1 MTIFTITYYSKNEK
15 FDWTDTLQDHV
26 YAKTEEEAL
35 KKFDKRHPDRKVRYV
50 SNWVTADY

>member
-1 MTIFTITYYSKNEK
+1 MEK
-15 FDWTDTLQDHV
+15 IVLHTKILKWTDTLKDHV